1 MVRLLHDK
9 VQGKVP
15 VIQIKDVNIVFTNI
29 SFLIIDLYLPNI
41 VLC

>member
-1 MVRLLHDK
+1 MVHILDDK
-9 VQGKVP
+9 LQVKVP
-15 VIQIKDVNIVFTNI
+15 VIQIKDVNIVFINI